1 MHRLEEARA
10 IVVDD
15 LIEEGGRL
23 PEQVVG
29 LETKDLRDAFADID
43 ELKAAFRRMHDS
55 EQHRLRQLVADDVE
69 ELVALAQRL
78 VDLLERRSG
87 RAQPGDVLYDRVDAD
102 DAILLIVH
110 RRIAAQP
117 GPHGIRLRV
126 GRADELDIELRLP
139 AGEHPSICWFDQR
152 SELRNHVPQRPP
164 DVRGRRPAVGL
175 SQLIVDA
182 DVAQV
187 AIDATEPDRHRRID
201 VP

>member
-10 IVVDD
+10 IVVND

-29 LETKDLRDAFADID
+29 LETKDFRDAFADID

-55 EQHRLRQLVADDVE
+55 EQHRLRQLVADDVK

-87 RAQPGDVLYDRVDAD
+87 RARPGDVLDDRVDAD

-126 GRADELDIELRLP
+126 GRTDELDIELRLP
-139 AGEHPSICWFDQR
+139 GGEHPSIDWFDQR
-152 SELRNHVPQRPP
+152 SELRNHVPQASVRCARPP
-164 DVRGRRPAVGL
+164 AGR
-175 SQLIVDA
+175 
-182 DVAQV
+182 
-187 AIDATEPDRHRRID
+187 
-201 VP
+201 